1 MIASKNKQKR
11 MDNFFL
17 PGDKKSKSSTV
28 NIHRRRIE
36 EGMMM
41 GYIKLVSV
49 ELDGSVLFF

>member
-1 MIASKNKQKR
+1 

-17 PGDKKSKSSTV
+17 FVDKKSKSSTV
-28 NIHRRRIE
+28 NIHRRIE

-49 ELDGSVLFF
+49 VDGSFLFFFNFE